1 MDGLRDRFALAD
13 NKCAQT
19 VSDILEQVR
28 SRGDEAVLEYTRR
41 FDAPE
46 LNLDAFKVSEE
57 EFAEAAEAVDEDFM
71 ATLSFAAE
79 RIRLFHEREMEE
91 SWMLTRDDGTITGRL
106 VRPVDSAG
114 LYVPGGQGGST
125 PWSPRC

>member
-1 MDGLRDRFALAD
+1 MTIRIENYATEQGKKSMDGLRDRFALAD

-46 LNLDAFKVSEE
+46 LSLEEFKVSKE
-57 EFAEAAEAVDEDFM
+57 EFAQAAKEVDEDFM
-71 ATLSFAAE
+71 AT
-79 RIRLFHEREMEE
+79 
-91 SWMLTRDDGTITGRL
+91 
-106 VRPVDSAG
+106 
-114 LYVPGGQGGST
+114 
-125 PWSPRC
+125 